1 MNSFRGLFEQLWLEQ
16 RGFLNFY
23 AYFSPLNGLYKKK
36 LICPFYKIFTQYSQN
51 TNKIF
56 IFFSQGLGVVSGLF
70 GLFIAANYALTSII
84 LVELISL
91 DRFTNAYGLLLLVQ
105 GIANLVGPPLAG
117 WITDV
122 TGNYDLAFYLSGVF
136 IAVSGTLMLVLPV
149 HGRYK
154 KYCEIRRRSSE
165 RKTYPDTSQTDVENI
180 AATKNILVSDRSLHS
195 SKNALV

>member
-1 MNSFRGLFEQLWLEQ
+1 M
-16 RGFLNFY
+16 
-23 AYFSPLNGLYKKK
+23 
-36 LICPFYKIFTQYSQN
+36 
-51 TNKIF
+51 
-56 IFFSQGLGVVSGLF
+56 SGLF

-165 RKTYPDTSQTDVENI
+165 RKTYPDTNQTDVENI
-180 AATKNILVSDRSLHS
+180 AATKNILVSELNQSLQS
-195 SKNALV
+195 LKTC